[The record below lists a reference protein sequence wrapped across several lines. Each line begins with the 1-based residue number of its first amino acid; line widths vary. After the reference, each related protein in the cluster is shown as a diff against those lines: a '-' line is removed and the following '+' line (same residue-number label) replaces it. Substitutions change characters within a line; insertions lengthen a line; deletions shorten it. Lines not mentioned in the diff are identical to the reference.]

1 MKRKEKKQRTKVT
14 RIKKARVEMRQ
25 TYDGEKEME
34 ERNTE
39 RDEQI
44 GKREKG

>member
-1 MKRKEKKQRTKVT
+1 
-14 RIKKARVEMRQ
+14 MRQ

-44 GKREKG
+44 GKREKGW

>member
-1 MKRKEKKQRTKVT
+1 
-14 RIKKARVEMRQ
+14 MRQ

-44 GKREKG
+44 GKREKGR